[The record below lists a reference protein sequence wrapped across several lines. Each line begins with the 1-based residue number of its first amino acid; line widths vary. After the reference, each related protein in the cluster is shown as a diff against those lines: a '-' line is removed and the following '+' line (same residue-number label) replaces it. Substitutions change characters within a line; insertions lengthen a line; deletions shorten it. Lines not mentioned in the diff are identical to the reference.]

1 MSESE
6 AYADGADRPL
16 PFAERNADDFAEYTR
31 RIQVA
36 LDIISRDRRQP
47 ATKANLAK
55 LSGVHRNTLR
65 HRSQSEVGSKKQNDT
80 FGWPYSALSEIVR
93 QRKRQEIEDVEA
105 TVPAASLDERVKYLE
120 QRLAKS
126 RYQVAS
132 WYNRSI
138 ELKRERDEA
147 RRSIALLMGQ
157 QKHLKEEVDHLRKQL
172 VQKIRVVK

>member
-1 MSESE
+1 M
-6 AYADGADRPL
+6 
-16 PFAERNADDFAEYTR
+16 
-31 RIQVA
+31 
-36 LDIISRDRRQP
+36 
-47 ATKANLAK
+47 
-55 LSGVHRNTLR
+55 
-65 HRSQSEVGSKKQNDT
+65 
-80 FGWPYSALSEIVR
+80 
-93 QRKRQEIEDVEA
+93 
-105 TVPAASLDERVKYLE
+105 PAASLDERVKYLE